1 MTRPARE
8 FDRIHATAIALGGK
22 AALIRGASGSGKSD
36 LALRCLTAA
45 PLPHV
50 PHRMELVA
58 DDQVELALVFD
69 GIEAS
74 APPAIAGKLEVRG
87 LGVLDIPFRATA
99 RLALAID
106 LVAPEEVPRY
116 PLEEVTTIFLG
127 LAVPTLR
134 LAPFEIS
141 APAKVALALAASR
154 DVLAPPRTAG

>member
-1 MTRPARE
+1 MTRPVRE
-8 FDRIHATAIALGGK
+8 LERVHATAIALGGK

-36 LALRCLTAA
+36 LALRCLAAA

-58 DDQVELALVFD
+58 DDQVELTLVFD

-74 APPAIAGKLEVRG
+74 ALPAIAGKLEVRG
-87 LGVLDIPFRATA
+87 LGVLDMPFRATA
-99 RLALAID
+99 RVALVID
-106 LVAPEEVPRY
+106 LVAPDEVPRY